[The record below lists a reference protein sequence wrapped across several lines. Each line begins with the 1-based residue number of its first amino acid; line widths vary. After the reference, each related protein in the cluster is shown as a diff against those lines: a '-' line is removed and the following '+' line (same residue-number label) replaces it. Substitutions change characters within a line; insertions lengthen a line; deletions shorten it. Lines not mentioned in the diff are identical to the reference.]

1 MHIREIITESE
12 KQISSEFKEAVENWQ
27 EMWNPEQ
34 AAQIILA
41 SPEAKPFMRPP
52 SAGKIYRAVK
62 SLNKPGR
69 SPVIP
74 YAQDPQGAANFV
86 YSLDTPGKW
95 FIVEKDFN
103 PGDFLLDFTAMIEH
117 YGMVGGRDE
126 NEYEVW
132 MKPTPYYAAG
142 SREEV
147 VSTFKS

>member
-1 MHIREIITESE
+1 MHVREIITESE
-12 KQISSEFKEAVENWQ
+12 KQIGSGFKEAVENWQ

-62 SLNKPGR
+62 SLNKPSR

-74 YAQDPQGAANFV
+74 YAQNPQGAANFV

-95 FIVEKDFN
+95 LIVEKDFN

-132 MKPTPYYAAG
+132 MKPTPYYATGA
-142 SREEV
+142 REEV
-147 VSTFKS
+147 VSTFKT